1 MTKENKILLGVGL
14 LGATAYLIFR
24 DKTGKAFTN
33 FTEADYK
40 SCLNNVAT
48 DSKLLDTITASGLN
62 GVSYCCNQ
70 VKGTLSGKVCTIP
83 IEVSPEQT
91 RCETQQGGIYFNE
104 VCNCPSGYS
113 MVNEICTIK
122 TPPPPP
128 NKEVT
133 PPEDLILPEDI
144 TPPEDV
150 TPPEDETPPPPP
162 PSDNPIGS
170 FLFFPSLGGNG
181 GGGGGKKD
189 TPKIFDWIPY
199 IITGTTLTL
208 AYIQEKG

>member
-33 FTEADYK
+33 FTQADYK

-48 DSKLLDTITASGLN
+48 DSKLLETITASGLN
-62 GVSYCCNQ
+62 GLSYCCNQ
-70 VKGTLSGKVCTIP
+70 VKGTLSGKDCAIP
-83 IEVSPEQT
+83 IEVSPEKIK
-91 RCETQQGGIYFNE
+91 CETQQGGTYFNG
-104 VCNCPSGYS
+104 VCNCRSGYS
-113 MVNEICTIK
+113 MVNDVCTINT
-122 TPPPPP
+122 TPPP
-128 NKEVT
+128 
-133 PPEDLILPEDI
+133 
-144 TPPEDV
+144 PPEDV
-150 TPPEDETPPPPP
+150 TPPEDATPPSDAPPPPP
-162 PSDNPIGS
+162 PPPPINNRIGS